1 MNNQRTLIA
10 TVIIAAILCLLAVM
24 LLSSFTPNVEGRVAG
39 KGRAGDNSLY
49 LMIVCDGCTESTAVK
64 VSEEVWNSYEGGE
77 EYRGDR

>member
-1 MNNQRTLIA
+1 MKRENIYALVIA
-10 TVIIAAILCLLAVM
+10 CILVLLACMALNSCSTDVD
-24 LLSSFTPNVEGRVAG
+24 GRVAG